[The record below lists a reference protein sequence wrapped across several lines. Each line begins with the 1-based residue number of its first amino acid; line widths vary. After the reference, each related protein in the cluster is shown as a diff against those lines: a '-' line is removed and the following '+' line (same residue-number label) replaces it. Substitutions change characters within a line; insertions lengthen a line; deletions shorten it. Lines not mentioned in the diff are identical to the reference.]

1 MYKQYFVVVTMG
13 GKDSNF
19 DVVYLDETR
28 DWIEPGTYVFF
39 QRLKEHGGGY
49 WLGQVYD
56 GWFGFVIEDPVSLR
70 YGMEVLQA
78 IAGQQKEIER
88 FDDSLDNFMLKS
100 E

>member
-1 MYKQYFVVVTMG
+1 M

-19 DVVYLDETR
+19 DIVYRGEAR
-28 DWIEPGTYVFF
+28 DWIHPGSYVFF
-39 QRLKEHGGGY
+39 QRRKEHGGGY

-56 GWFGFVIEDPVSLR
+56 DWFGFVIEEPVSLR
-70 YGMEVLQA
+70 YGMEMLQT

-100 E
+100 P